1 MNITDT
7 NARSASVVKNKE
19 IKIFRQGNWYKSLD
33 SVLVPYTR
41 HYLHLASSLMVLDD
55 AKKAIYQGRLA
66 TKSVLERAALL
77 EKAMTLFTSGN
88 VFVEGF
94 GEQSPEDFAQLLWQ
108 ALGLP
113 GNLVAQWSCLLAEQL
128 TLGLAQLEN
137 VEEKAGN
144 CLVSLPA
151 NTFVCLDACFLP
163 LLSGMKLWIRPSQRE
178 PFSAWRFLSCLL
190 EVGWPCESLGFYPMS
205 HATLASIAP
214 RMQQSIIYGGDDVQR
229 LFANQSNITVHG
241 PGRAFAIAHTVTDTV
256 IDQLLTKI
264 VGNAGRFCLCLGT
277 ILCENSALVLGE
289 TLASLLDQVPLD
301 PQADSNWPLAVRPD
315 VEACERQI
323 NRLRGLVRSDDRILT
338 QRPWLVHVG
347 DRCIPVPTMVY
358 LNRTKDHP
366 LLGVEVDFPFA
377 VIGDI
382 DQEAVNQLSLQSRFF
397 YQLGN

>member
-1 MNITDT
+1 MSITDS
-7 NARSASVVKNKE
+7 NARSVSAVKTEE

-33 SVLVPYTR
+33 SVLVPYTST
-41 HYLHLASSLMVLDD
+41 YLDLASSLMVLDD
-55 AKKAIYQGRLA
+55 AKKTIYQKRLA
-66 TKSVLERAALL
+66 IESILERASLL
-77 EKAMTLFTSGN
+77 EKAMTLFISGR
-88 VFVEGF
+88 VFIESL
-94 GEQSPEDFAQLLWQ
+94 GEQKPEDLAQLLWQ

-113 GNLVAQWSCLLAEQL
+113 NRLVAQWSSILTEQL
-128 TLGLAQLEN
+128 TLELASLANIQQSR
-137 VEEKAGN
+137 GI

-151 NTFVCLDACFLP
+151 NTFVCLDACFRP
-163 LLSGMKLWIRPSQRE
+163 LLAGMKLWIRPSQRE
-178 PFSAWRFLSCLL
+178 PFSALRFLSCLL
-190 EVGWPCESLGFYPMS
+190 EVGWPSEALGFYPMS
-205 HATLASIAP
+205 HATLDSVASGV
-214 RMQQSIIYGGDDVQR
+214 QQSIIYGGDDVQR

-241 PGRAFAIAHTVTDTV
+241 PVRAFAIAHTVTDTV
-256 IDQLLTKI
+256 IDQLLAKI

-315 VEACERQI
+315 VDACERQI

-347 DRCIPVPTMVY
+347 DRCIPVPTLVY

-382 DQEAVNQLSLQSRFF
+382 DQEAVNQLNLQSRFF